1 MFRKGGRSLIKKYLL
16 SENKNLKLSKNFKL
30 AEFACA
36 DKSDEV
42 FVSEELVKILQNVRD
57 HFGKAVVITSAYRTL
72 SHNKKAGGAS
82 GSRHLTGEAADF
94 TIKGISP
101 AKIGYYL
108 EGLSASGI
116 GVYVSRGFVHVDVRE
131 NGKWRGLIFD
141 GKDGKEENL
150 AKYFPT
156 VRVGSK
162 GNSVKL
168 LQMLLKIDADGIF
181 GKKTKEAVEKHQKG
195 NDLGVDG
202 IVGPLTWKSLLD
214 T

>member
-1 MFRKGGRSLIKKYLL
+1 MIKKYFL
-16 SENKNLKLSKNFKL
+16 SENKNLKLSENFRL
-30 AEFACA
+30 YEFACA

-42 FVSEELVKILQNVRD
+42 LVSDELVDLLQKVRE
-57 HFGKAVVITSAYRTL
+57 HFGKPVIITSAYRTQ
-72 SHNKKAGGAS
+72 SYNKKVGGTS

-94 TIKGISP
+94 VINGVSP

-116 GVYVSRGFVHVDVRE
+116 GVYASGGFVHVDVRE

-141 GKDGKEENL
+141 GKDGKEEDL

-181 GKKTKEAVEKHQKG
+181 GKKTKEAVEKYQKG